1 MQILL
6 ALSHLYAYLS
16 SLMQL
21 ESVAHEL
28 QEARVSA
35 AEELERVRLVE
46 AEAKISEVDE
56 LKASHDGAVE

>member
-1 MQILL
+1 MQIPL
-6 ALSHLYAYLS
+6 ALSHVHAYLS
-16 SLMQL
+16 FLMQL

-35 AEELERVRLVE
+35 AEELERVRLAE